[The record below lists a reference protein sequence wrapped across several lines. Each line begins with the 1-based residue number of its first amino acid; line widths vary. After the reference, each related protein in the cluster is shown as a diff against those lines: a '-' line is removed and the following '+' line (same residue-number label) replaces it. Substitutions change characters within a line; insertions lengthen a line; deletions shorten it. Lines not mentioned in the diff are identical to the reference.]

1 MVDTSYVD
9 ADNRRTWNSLI
20 YSRFLVIGFH
30 KGVDSIKSLLNQFSE
45 SVLTRSSTSDSPTPS
60 QEQRNDTRSEPR
72 YARPPSC
79 KTRRRV
85 TRRRLS
91 LTHSSYCLRQ
101 RRRRERELEVVA
113 GIEEM
118 IRGKE
123 GRGGRKKEEQKKDLS
138 AQVYTYMKGVPP
150 TLKVTKYIHFF
161 VKKKRF
167 FCNNELNAVMD
178 NAAAK

>member
-1 MVDTSYVD
+1 MRARIRGWWIPRTLMLIIVGRGITLFI
-9 ADNRRTWNSLI
+9 ADFCQWSLDFTRALI
-20 YSRFLVIGFH
+20 P
-30 KGVDSIKSLLNQFSE
+30 IKPLLNQFSE
-45 SVLTRSSTSDSPTPS
+45 SVLTRSSTNDSPTPS
-60 QEQRNDTRSEPR
+60 QEHRNDTRSEPR

-113 GIEEM
+113 GIKKEK

-123 GRGGRKKEEQKKDLS
+123 GQGERKKEEEKKDLF
-138 AQVYTYMKGVPP
+138 AQVYTYMKSVPP
-150 TLKVTKYIHFF
+150 TLKVAKYIPFF
-161 VKKKRF
+161 V
-167 FCNNELNAVMD
+167 
-178 NAAAK
+178 